1 MFEPIHGSAFD
12 ITGMGI
18 GECRVALIQNSLEIA
33 DGWAANPVATF
44 WTAVEM
50 LKWLGEEK
58 AGDALLE
65 AVEDVCEKGIITK
78 DLGGTATTV
87 EVTNAVC
94 DEIQRTLERK

>member
-18 GECRVALIQNSLEIA
+18 GECTRNLPINAEDANNHV
-33 DGWAANPVATF
+33 ANPVATF

-50 LKWLGEEK
+50 LKWLGQEQ

-65 AVEDVCEKGIITK
+65 VVETVCENGIMTK
-78 DLGGTATTV
+78 DLGGSATTV

-94 DEIQRTLERK
+94 DEIQRTLGKRS